1 MNRHEPKNDEQNI
14 GYGHPPKASR
24 FKPGQ
29 SGNPKGR
36 SRGVRNLATD
46 LGDELA
52 EMIRIRES
60 GKELRVSKQRAMIKS
75 LVAAAVQG
83 DVRATTALVS
93 LCARVFVGAEN
104 DTRSEAISATDARI
118 LDDFI
123 DRELKH
129 RGRKHNGE
137 TASNNSILENSDEE

>member
-1 MNRHEPKNDEQNI
+1 MPDAKHDNQGV
-14 GYGHPPKASR
+14 GYRRPPKSGR

-36 SRGVRNLATD
+36 PKGVRNLATD
-46 LGDELA
+46 LSDELA

-83 DVRATTALVS
+83 DVKATTALVS
-93 LCARVFVGAEN
+93 LYARVFVGHPSGEDAEALS
-104 DTRSEAISATDARI
+104 DIDAKI
-118 LDDFI
+118 LDDFV

-129 RGRKHNGE
+129 RGRRHADE
-137 TASNNSILENSDEE
+137 TNINPSKLEDSDEE